1 MRRLPSFLG
10 SAKPTLAHE
19 AKHSALGIVFH
30 AVARVKQ
37 ACQEAVRAVLRAFKV
52 EHVKLVAR
60 FEDAPRRTQRLP
72 FFVWR
77 EVMEQIRGV
86 PKSCN
91 YATWETKSS
100 GTLTFPVPRLGL
112 KEIGLV
118 DSRKR

>member
-1 MRRLPSFLG
+1 MRRLPRIHG

-19 AKHSALGIVFH
+19 AKHSALGLVFH
-30 AVARVKQ
+30 AVGRVKQ
-37 ACQEAVRAVLRAFKV
+37 ACQEAVRPRPRAFKG

-60 FEDAPRRTQRLP
+60 FEGAPRRTQRLP

-112 KEIGLV
+112 KEIG
-118 DSRKR
+118 